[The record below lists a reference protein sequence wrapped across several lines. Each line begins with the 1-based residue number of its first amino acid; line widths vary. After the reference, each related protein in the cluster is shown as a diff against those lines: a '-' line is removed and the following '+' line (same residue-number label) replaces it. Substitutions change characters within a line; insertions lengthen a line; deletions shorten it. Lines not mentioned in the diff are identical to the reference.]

1 MPSFLQFLI
10 RRFLIVPISLL
21 ILTLVLYGGV
31 MLTPPEARAVLYMP
45 NSNRSLTEEQYQ
57 RLINHIILRYHL
69 REPFHI
75 QYAFWIQ
82 SLAQG
87 SWGYSP
93 SLNEDVLPA
102 LLRRTPVTLELAIY
116 SLLLFIPL
124 GMVSGLAAGWK
135 PKRFIDNLF
144 RSLAYV
150 STSMPTFI
158 FAMILLAFF
167 YVNLRW
173 FSPERLSLNFGL
185 EVNREGFRNFTG
197 LMTVDSL
204 LNGRADI
211 FLDSLRHLVM
221 PVVTLSLYHWA
232 TLGRVIRAVVMEE
245 RHKEYIVAA
254 RARGLH
260 ERRVV
265 WKHAFRN
272 VLAPALTSVGISAAS
287 ILSGVFVV
295 EIIFGFKGISEV
307 LVRGMSGLPDAASTL
322 GFSVYSVLLIL
333 LLMFILD
340 VLQAIFDPRVRE
352 EVLAS

>member
-57 RLINHIILRYHL
+57 RLIEQIIKRYHL

-75 QYAFWIQ
+75 QYAFWMQ
-82 SLAQG
+82 SLVQG

-93 SLNEDVLPA
+93 SLNEEVLPA

-124 GMVSGLAAGWK
+124 GVVSGLAAGWN
-135 PKRFIDNLF
+135 PKRPFDNLF

-173 FSPERLSLNFGL
+173 FSPERLSLAYGL
-185 EVNREGFRNFTG
+185 EINRPGFQNFTG
-197 LMTVDSL
+197 FITLDSL
-204 LNGRADI
+204 LNGRIDI
-211 FLDSLRHLVM
+211 FLDSFRHLAM
-221 PVVTLSLYHWA
+221 PVITLSLYHWA

-245 RHKEYIVAA
+245 RHKEYIIAA
-254 RARGLH
+254 RARGVH
-260 ERRVV
+260 EKQVL

-272 VLAPALTSVGISAAS
+272 VIAPAMTSVGISAAS

-295 EIIFGFKGISEV
+295 EIIFGFKGISEII
-307 LVRGMSGLPDAASTL
+307 VRAMSGLPDAASTL

-352 EVLAS
+352 EVMQS